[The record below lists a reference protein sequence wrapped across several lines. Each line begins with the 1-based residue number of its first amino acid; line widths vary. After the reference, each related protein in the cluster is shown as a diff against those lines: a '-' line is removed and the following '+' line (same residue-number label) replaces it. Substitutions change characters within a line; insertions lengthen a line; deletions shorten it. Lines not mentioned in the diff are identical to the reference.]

1 MDRIK
6 KSKIIEFIK
15 QIRVSKRWFI
25 VFTIFTYLFFTV
37 LYMGPSVWKCN
48 DTLYGFGDN
57 TAGPVWRFGLEPH
70 QSPFGNFEKMTNF
83 PVGENL
89 YTPAVYSLSGQAT
102 AIWANSRVFGPVCGY
117 NLFNMG
123 GFFLSALVM
132 FGFIYALTKRRWIA
146 WFAGFAV
153 SFSPYYQMKVGGHP
167 GYGYQALLIGSVWAL
182 FNLIKNKRKRD
193 MAYFA
198 GLTASCF
205 YFDPYFSLLVVCMVA
220 PILLVWLAGFFF
232 TQRNKKREEL
242 FDSSR
247 KTLITLFKAGIL
259 TVVLLL
265 PLVFVTIKNS
275 SQIASS
281 VAASRG
287 NVLFEAKACSNL
299 PHEYFTPFVLHP
311 IFERLAGKAEYIK
324 LIDNLHNGFSCG
336 IGEDTVGVSLAIMA
350 VTIFG
355 LTVITWE
362 VLNKRKLDIQLG
374 YNKRLV
380 IYGIVAVLVTGI
392 LIGFPPMKLLGI
404 IPTPSFVMLEITTT
418 WRTLTRLYVVVNFA
432 IITLF
437 SIVLVYFSNH
447 FRKYRKT
454 LLIIFVLLF
463 GAVLIE
469 YQAFKPFTGNKL
481 STFSYKK
488 DVPSSYTW
496 LKTQKDITSIA
507 EYPLEKSGGESNAM
521 AYYLSMQ
528 VSHGKKLFNSN
539 IATSYEDKLR
549 DSMKDLSDPQSVQVL
564 GGLGVDAVVIHG
576 VDESEVQK
584 IPGLEVVHVA
594 GQEPFNIL
602 AFTPTVKSDKM
613 VIARVK
619 KSKTTQM
626 LSFAKG
632 FPRNTNLIRSAVD
645 WDYEA
650 INKSEIDIVPIPG
663 GTTKNNNL
671 SRQCFNI
678 RMAGP
683 LDTALV
689 TIKADGVPVFT
700 ETVNHTDMSVAVLA
714 KRKITLSNN
723 KGFNMQLSSI
733 GCQTQQ

>member
-1 MDRIK
+1 MDRIH
-6 KSKIIEFIK
+6 KSKIAGIIK
-15 QIRVSKRWFI
+15 QIRVSKQWFL

-37 LYMGPSVWKCN
+37 FYMGPSVWKCN

-57 TAGPVWRFGLEPH
+57 TAGPVWRFGLKPP
-70 QSPFGNFEKMTNF
+70 QSPVGSFENMTNF

-89 YTPAVYSLSGQAT
+89 YTPAVYSLSGQSSV
-102 AIWANSRVFGPVCGY
+102 IWANSRIFGPVCGY

-182 FNLIKNKRKRD
+182 YSLIKYKRKRD
-193 MAYFA
+193 IALFA
-198 GLTASCF
+198 GVTASCF

-220 PILLVWLAGFFF
+220 PILLVWLVGFYLS
-232 TQRNKKREEL
+232 QNNKKREDL
-242 FDSSR
+242 FDTSK
-247 KTLITLFKAGIL
+247 KTLVALFKAGIL
-259 TVVLLL
+259 TALLLL

-299 PHEYFTPFVLHP
+299 PHEYITPFVLHP

-324 LIDNLHNGFSCG
+324 LVDNLHNGFSCG
-336 IGEDTVGVSLAIMA
+336 IGEDTVGVSIAIMT

-355 LTVITWE
+355 LTVILWE
-362 VLNKRKLDIQLG
+362 VLNKRKLGIQLG
-374 YNKRLV
+374 YNTRLV
-380 IYGIVAVLVTGI
+380 FYGIGAVLVTGF
-392 LIGFPPMKLLGI
+392 LIGFPPMKLLGL

-432 IITLF
+432 VITLF
-437 SIVLVYFSNH
+437 SIVLLYFSNH

-454 LLIIFVLLF
+454 LLIIFILLF

-481 STFSYKK
+481 STFSYKN

-496 LKTQKDITSIA
+496 LKAQKDINTIA

-564 GGLGVDAVVIHG
+564 GGLGIDAVVIHG
-576 VDESEVQK
+576 VDESEIRK
-584 IPGLEVVHVA
+584 IPGLEVVHIS
-594 GQEPFNIL
+594 GQETFNIL
-602 AFTPTVKSDKM
+602 AFTPTVTNDKM
-613 VIARVK
+613 VIARIK
-619 KSKTTQM
+619 NTDTKQM
-626 LSFAKG
+626 MYFSKG
-632 FPRNTNLIRSAVD
+632 FPRNTNLIKSSID

-650 INKSEIDIVPIPG
+650 LNKSEIDIVPIPG
-663 GTTKNNNL
+663 GNTNNNDVTM
-671 SRQCFNI
+671 QCFNI

-683 LDTALV
+683 LDSAVVTVLADGIPAFSGTINHSGRTV
-689 TIKADGVPVFT
+689 TIPVK
-700 ETVNHTDMSVAVLA
+700 S
-714 KRKITLSNN
+714 KIILSNN
-723 KGFNMQLSSI
+723 KGFNMQLSNL
-733 GCQTQQ
+733 GCL